1 MAIVLFD
8 NQYRKKLFPLT
19 ATKAVADLRVGILKI
34 KDWWQSK
41 TKQPVFIHTAAYLQG
56 LYTEISIEEHFWIDA
71 SVLADDF
78 LIQKI
83 LALATNECLA
93 DEFGLIAG
101 KATIEQFNNTASLTY
116 FETITNIENVQR
128 FEWPQQLFQLND
140 WLIREHFKLI
150 TQERSSQPISSTNQT
165 ISLENI
171 FIEAGASVEF
181 SILNASTGPIYIG
194 KNATILEGSIIRGP
208 FALLENAA
216 IKMGA
221 KIYGATTIG
230 VHSIAGGEIK
240 NAILGDYSNKA
251 HDGYLGDSV
260 IGEWCNLG
268 AGTSNSNIK
277 NTAGDVKLWND
288 GTNNY
293 ESAGQ
298 KCGVIMGD
306 YTKVAINSCINTGS
320 NFGVGCNVFGEG
332 LLPTLLQHFSWG
344 TQLQNKYQFNKLVN
358 DINNWKKLKGKVLSN
373 QEIEVLKSLYNNF
386 N

>member
-8 NQYRKKLFPLT
+8 NQYRKKLFPFT

-34 KDWWQSK
+34 KDWWQLK
-41 TKQPVFIHTAAYLQG
+41 TNQQILIHTEHYLQK
-56 LYTEISIEEHFWIDA
+56 LYIQLNVEEHIWVDA

-78 LIQKI
+78 LIQRI
-83 LALATNECLA
+83 LALETNECLA
-93 DEFGLIAG
+93 DELGLIAG
-101 KATIEQFNNTASLTY
+101 KSTIENFDNRITLSYFDTIYNT
-116 FETITNIENVQR
+116 ENVQR
-128 FEWPQQLFQLND
+128 IEWPQQMFHLND
-140 WLIREHFKLI
+140 GLIRDHFKLI
-150 TQERSSQPISSTNQT
+150 TQERSTQAISSTNQCNAT
-165 ISLENI
+165 ESI
-171 FIEAGASVEF
+171 FIEAGASVEY

-208 FALLENAA
+208 LALLDNAV

-230 VHSIAGGEIK
+230 VSSIAGGEIK
-240 NAILGDYSNKA
+240 NAIIGDYSNKA

-277 NTAGDVKLWND
+277 NNAGEVKLWND
-288 GTNNY
+288 GTNMY

-306 YTKVAINSCINTGS
+306 YTKVAINSSINTGS
-320 NFGVGCNVFGEG
+320 NFGIGCNIFGAG
-332 LLPTLLQHFSWG
+332 LLPTLVQHFSWG
-344 TQLQNKYQFNKLVN
+344 VQLNNKYQYQKLIA
-358 DINNWKKLKGKVLSN
+358 DIESWKKLKGKKLST
-373 QEIEVLKSLYNNF
+373 QEIEVLEYLYNQD
-386 N
+386 